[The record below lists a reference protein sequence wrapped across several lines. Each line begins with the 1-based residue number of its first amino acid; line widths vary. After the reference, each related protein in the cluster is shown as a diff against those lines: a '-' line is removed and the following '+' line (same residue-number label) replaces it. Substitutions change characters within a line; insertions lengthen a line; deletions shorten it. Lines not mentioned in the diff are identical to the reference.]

1 MILGWSGDRT
11 SGTWM
16 FGFPSPA
23 SSWLKEE
30 HLVSISTASLI
41 LLSRELSWK
50 SIILTRF
57 SWAFPIKSSLIQAK
71 SSNFKNYFICNATIV
86 NSAQPQ
92 RWFREE
98 KIQKAS
104 GNLIS
109 KTNTLNCSTNFVKL
123 DCFINSDCHA
133 FDVVGNT
140 HTEAHLIQRN
150 IHIQACLKHET
161 TFLNG
166 KNSLFFCN
174 VQLLFLYLLWTG

>member
-1 MILGWSGDRT
+1 
-11 SGTWM
+11 M

-23 SSWLKEE
+23 SSWLTEE
-30 HLVSISTASLI
+30 HIVSISTASLI
-41 LLSRELSWK
+41 LLSRELSCK

-57 SWAFPIKSSLIQAK
+57 SCAFSIKSSLIQAK
-71 SSNFKNYFICNATIV
+71 SSNFKNCFICNATSELSTTTTMI
-86 NSAQPQ
+86 Q
-92 RWFREE
+92 RRENP
-98 KIQKAS
+98 KAS

-109 KTNTLNCSTNFVKL
+109 KTNTLNCSTTFVKL

-150 IHIQACLKHET
+150 IHIRACLKHEM
-161 TFLNG
+161 TFLNS

-174 VQLLFLYLLWTG
+174 FQVLFLYHL